1 MEVASAFFK
10 AFQVIDMST
19 LGLNGWESESDI
31 VMVKASVIVG

>member
-19 LGLNGWESESDI
+19 LGGCESENDV